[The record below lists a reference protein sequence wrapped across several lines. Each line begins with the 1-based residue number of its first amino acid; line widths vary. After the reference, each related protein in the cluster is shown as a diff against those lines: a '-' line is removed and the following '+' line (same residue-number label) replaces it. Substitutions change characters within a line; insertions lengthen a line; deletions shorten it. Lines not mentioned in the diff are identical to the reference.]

1 MTSIDAPHTSTRS
14 EDTGIRQ
21 AMPWLPLTA
30 LSVGAFWTVTLEM
43 LPAGLL
49 LPMSDDL
56 DVRPSRI
63 GLLVTAWALTVGLT
77 SLPLTRLTARW
88 RRTSVL
94 ALGIGGL
101 GIATLATA
109 VAPSFETVLV
119 ARLLAAA
126 GHGLFWSVLMVYAA
140 SIAPPGRQAR
150 AISVVLAGPVLAGVA
165 GLPVATAL
173 ADLAGWRVVTGVIAL
188 GALLGGA
195 LIAGRAR
202 PAPAAPDGATPAG
215 GGDARA
221 VHGMALGGALALVAH
236 FATFTYVAE
245 LVHRQWALGGI
256 GLETVLLVFGVA
268 GAVGLGLV
276 ALWGDRSPRR
286 LLLSIVGGLAAI
298 LGLLGVIGSERPGL
312 AVVVI
317 ALWGLITGAVPPA
330 LQNVILGAAPPSYRD
345 RAGAIN
351 VTAFNLGIA
360 TGSAAGAVV
369 LDHLSLP
376 LLPVLAAVVAVISFA
391 TLLLAMARA
400 EG

>member
-1 MTSIDAPHTSTRS
+1 
-14 EDTGIRQ
+14 
-21 AMPWLPLTA
+21 MPWLHLTA

-56 DVRPSRI
+56 DVRPSRV

-77 SLPLTRLTARW
+77 SLPLTRITARW

-101 GIATLATA
+101 GLATLATA
-109 VAPSFETVLV
+109 VAPGFEAVLV

-140 SIAPPGRQAR
+140 SIAPPDRQAR

-173 ADLAGWRVVTGVIAL
+173 ADLTGWRLVTGAIAL

-195 LIAGRAR
+195 LIVLRAR
-202 PAPAAPDGATPAG
+202 PVPTVADGLGEPTDG
-215 GGDARA
+215 SARV
-221 VHGMALGGALALVAH
+221 VHALALGGALALVAH
-236 FATFTYVAE
+236 FAAFTYVAE
-245 LVHRQWALGGI
+245 LVHRRWALGGV

-268 GAVGLGLV
+268 GAIGLGLMAV
-276 ALWGDRSPRR
+276 WGDRSPRR
-286 LLLSIVGGLAAI
+286 LLLAVVGVLAAV
-298 LGLLGVIGSERPGL
+298 LALLGMLGEGAPGL
-312 AVVVI
+312 TLVVI
-317 ALWGLITGAVPPA
+317 AAWGLVSGALPPA
-330 LQNVILGAAPPSYRD
+330 LQNVILGAAPPGYRD
-345 RAGAIN
+345 RAGAVN

-360 TGSAAGAVV
+360 TGSAAGGVV

-376 LLPVLAAVVAVISFA
+376 ALPVLAAVVAASSLTTPLF
-391 TLLLAMARA
+391 AMARA